1 MRHKSINIRKLAL
14 YNVQCLVLFTLELL
28 AASQK
33 KYLIVVGGPTAVGKT
48 AFSIQLAQALQTE
61 IISADS
67 RQLYKQLDIGTAKP
81 NAAEL
86 AAVPHHFI
94 DILEPDTEYSAGQ
107 FERDALQLLDQ
118 LFQKYRAVVVVGGSG
133 MYVQALY
140 RGMDQMPEVPAYIRE
155 SLNQELQQKGLDVLA
170 ERLRQHDPQYWQEV
184 DRQNPLRII
193 RALEVI
199 QSTGQPYSSFR
210 QQLYPVRPFETIKI
224 GLERPREE
232 LYARIERR
240 MDLMIEQ
247 GLFEEAERLYPYR
260 QLNALQTVGYQEIFG
275 YLEGQYGKDEAIRLL
290 KRNSR
295 RYAKRQMTWFRKD
308 EGFRWFSPDGLEKA
322 LAFIYGQMPA

>member
-1 MRHKSINIRKLAL
+1 M
-14 YNVQCLVLFTLELL
+14 CPVLFTLELL
-28 AASQK
+28 AESQK

-48 AFSIQLAQALQTE
+48 AFSIQLARALQTE

-81 NAAEL
+81 DAAEL
-86 AAVPHHFI
+86 ASVPHHFI

-107 FERDALQLLDQ
+107 FERDALLLLEQ

-140 RGMDQMPEVPAYIRE
+140 RGMDQMPEVPANIRE
-155 SLNQELQQKGLDVLA
+155 SLNQELQVKGLDVLA
-170 ERLRQHDPQYWQEV
+170 ERLKHHDPQYWQEV
-184 DRQNPLRII
+184 DRQNPVRII

-199 QSTGQPYSSFR
+199 EATGKPYSSFR
-210 QQLYPVRPFETIKI
+210 QQQYPARPFETIKI
-224 GLERPREE
+224 GLERPRED
-232 LYARIERR
+232 LYARIDSR

-247 GLFEEAERLYPYR
+247 GLFEEAKRLYPHR
-260 QLNALQTVGYQEIFG
+260 ELNALQTVGYQEIFG
-275 YLEGQYGKDEAIRLL
+275 YLEGQYDKEEAIRLL

-295 RYAKRQMTWFRKD
+295 RYAKRQMTWFKKD
-308 EGFRWFSPDGLEKA
+308 EGFRWFSPDRLEEA
-322 LAFIYGQMPA
+322 LAFIYGQMQA